1 MAYVLRPHKGN
12 DNLDGW
18 DNSTKYDNTAIKSI
32 EDPSGGSASIPI
44 TSIPS
49 PFASMELVRNAF
61 EYCSDNRNDVD
72 GTTIYHKL
80 VSYALDILEIF
91 YNFDKFSNII
101 EIIPWFKNDLDT
113 LLNNSD
119 DDIRRLG
126 ETLNLYMHE
135 DSSTFN
141 FDIMSA
147 IFMLNYKNGP
157 EPINIIGGTSPT
169 SLTIASPNDLDYVRI
184 FLGNN
189 HRALSNDTETFLS
202 LYQRDPDFMKF
213 VWTLSL
219 QQNFTSTYPEVQN
232 YIQKCFQKISDNN
245 LKTDLRSIS
254 ASEYSNYTS
263 LTFQAQTTVYLAG
276 NIAMKVRQSADLSKS
291 DFIIKVSA
299 GKVVNSNLPLV
310 LPYNTYTEPNM
321 KYVSGDWNSENKSPL
336 IVLDMNRCI
345 VPLDQ
350 RILPFDG
357 TLYPYLTVDDVFQPY
372 IMETVFPI
380 SESSFFTAAYKS
392 ADRGYLLPIKQKI
405 LEYISLEDLKGVTNE
420 PFPRPLFEIKSNNDN
435 IIKAIIRIPIQKG
448 KYIEFERNYFRG
460 QEPQIEQNKG
470 SVVECK
476 FNLYLYPSYH
486 IGKDSPQRV
495 YVIEQ
500 DTGALTKNYRYD
512 VSAYCENSNSSLQTH
527 KINRADK
534 SKDSYTSFYNT
545 FSKEFDYIMV
555 SNGKCENIAI
565 PLYENKGGGS
575 RSFEFAVD
583 FGTTNTHI
591 EYLEKGGAP
600 KPLEISS
607 SNPFF
612 LKLSSYSYISEED
625 ITKLFDKNVERSLL
639 ESVLQEFIPESVS
652 KNDNYSFPMR
662 TNLCKL
668 RDARTGQRELV
679 SLADYSIAFGYE
691 KQQIYFHNEVLTD
704 LKWNRNN
711 NEGVKAYIE
720 ELLLLIRSTI
730 ILGGGDLDKT
740 TIKWFYPISMSPFLK
755 SRLTTTWTS
764 LCSDLIS
771 PSCKILPISESI
783 APYYYYKSEQGV
795 SSSTCTVVSVDVGGG
810 TSDFVAYQDNRPKFI
825 SSVRFAG
832 NNIFGDFYGMSP
844 SLNGFYNLYKDEF
857 KAKIDGSSQSHNLNR
872 IFEDILANN
881 NSADFVSFLFSLE
894 NNVALKKQ
902 GERISLSSELQ
913 ENYQLKV
920 VFLLFYTAIM
930 YYIAKLL
937 KKKGISSPRYI
948 TCSGTAS
955 KIFNIIG
962 GTENIQEFTGLIFNQ
977 ILESDTTLLLK
988 QVPNPKEITCKGGL
1002 KMTEADI
1009 DDTPRKAYFYGAT
1022 KLDSIESI
1030 LASDLNNPDIFVDEI
1045 VNNYKSFVKFFF
1057 GINRKFSFAQYFGI
1071 EDNGS
1076 FERYY
1081 NVLTEYAEQD
1091 FATVLEER
1099 MKDFQESDSFEDS
1112 LFFYP
1117 LSGGLFR
1124 LAAYISNPNN

>member
-18 DNSTKYDNTAIKSI
+18 DYSAKYDSTAIKSI
-32 EDPSGGSASIPI
+32 EDPSGGLASIPI

-61 EYCSDNRNDVD
+61 EYCADQRNDID
-72 GTTIYHKL
+72 GSTIYHKL
-80 VSYALDILEIF
+80 VSFALDILEIF
-91 YNFDKFSNII
+91 YNYDKYSNII
-101 EIIPWFKNDLDT
+101 EIIPWFKSDLDT
-113 LLNNSD
+113 LLNNRD
-119 DDIRRLG
+119 EDIKRLG
-126 ETLNLYMHE
+126 ETLDLYIHE

-141 FDIMSA
+141 FDKMSA
-147 IFMLNYKNGP
+147 IFMLNYKHGP

-169 SLTIASPNDLDYVRI
+169 SLTIASSNNLDYVRI

-189 HRALSNDTETFLS
+189 HRALCDDTDSFLS
-202 LYQRDPDFMKF
+202 LYQRDSDFLKF
-213 VWTLSL
+213 VWTMSL
-219 QQNFTSTYPEVQN
+219 QQNFTNTYPEVQK
-232 YIQKCFQKISDNN
+232 YIQKCFGKISNQD
-245 LKTDLRSIS
+245 LKTELRSIT
-254 ASEYSNYTS
+254 ASDYSNYTS
-263 LTFQAQTTVYLAG
+263 LTFQAQTTVFLAG
-276 NIAMKVRQSADLSKS
+276 GIAMKVRHAVDLSKS
-291 DFIIKVSA
+291 DFIIKISNI
-299 GKVVNSNLPLV
+299 KSPNSKLPLV
-310 LPYNTYTEPNM
+310 LPYNTYTEPHM

-336 IVLDMNRCI
+336 IVMDMNRHI
-345 VPLDQ
+345 VPLAQ
-350 RILPFDG
+350 RTLPFDG
-357 TLYPYLTVDDVFQPY
+357 TNYPFLTVDDVFQPY

-380 SESSFFTAAYKS
+380 SESSFFTASFKS
-392 ADRGYLLPIKQKI
+392 EDRGYLLPIKPQI
-405 LEYISLEDLKGVTNE
+405 LEYISIDDLKGVTTE
-420 PFPRPLFEIKSNNDN
+420 ATPRPLFEIKSNNDN
-435 IIKAIIRIPIQKG
+435 IVKAVLRIPIQKQ

-470 SVVECK
+470 AIIECK
-476 FNLYLYPSYH
+476 FNIYLYPSYH

-512 VSAYCENSNSSLQTH
+512 VSAYKEETNSSLQAN
-527 KINRADK
+527 KISHADK
-534 SKDSYTSFYNT
+534 TKDSYTSFYKT
-545 FSKEFDYIMV
+545 YSKEFDYIIIT
-555 SNGKCENIAI
+555 NGKCENVAI
-565 PLYENKGGGS
+565 PMYENKGGGS
-575 RSFEFAVD
+575 REFEFAVD

-591 EYLEKGGAP
+591 EYLEKGGTP

-612 LKLSSYSYISEED
+612 LKLSSYSYLSEDD

-639 ESVLQEFIPESVS
+639 ESILQEFIPESVS

-679 SLADYSIAFGYE
+679 SLADFSIAFGYE
-691 KQQIYFHNEVLTD
+691 KQQVYLHNEIITD

-755 SRLTTTWTS
+755 SRLITTWTS

-771 PSCKILPISESI
+771 PTCKILPISESI
-783 APYYYYKSEQGV
+783 APYYYYKNEQGV

-810 TSDFVAYQDNRPKFI
+810 TSDFVAYQDNSPKFI

-857 KAKIDGSSQSHNLNR
+857 KAKIDGSSQRSNLNR
-872 IFEDILANN
+872 ILEDILANN

-902 GERISLSSELQ
+902 GEKISLSSELQ

-937 KKKGISSPRYI
+937 NKKGISSPRYI

-962 GTENIQEFTGLIFNQ
+962 GTDNIQEFTGLIFKHVQ
-977 ILESDTTLLLK
+977 ESDITLLLK

-1002 KMTEADI
+1002 KMTEDDI
-1009 DDTPRKAYFYGAT
+1009 DETPKKAYFYGSE
-1022 KLDSIESI
+1022 KLDSHESV
-1030 LASDLNNPDIFVDEI
+1030 LASELNSPDELVGEI
-1045 VNNYKSFVKFFF
+1045 VNNYKSFIKFFF
-1057 GINRKFSFAQYFGI
+1057 DLNKSFSYAQYFGI

-1076 FERYY
+1076 FEKYSK
-1081 NVLTEYAEQD
+1081 VLTEYAEQD

-1124 LAAYISNPNN
+1124 LAAYISNPNI